1 MKLTQA
7 AIDEIKR
14 ISRNKGDI
22 KSKLALALGCSVYTI
37 DRYLGDKDDDNLTKA
52 AALAVIREETGLEDS
67 QILEAEE
74 QAKA

>member
-7 AIDEIKR
+7 AIDAIKK

-22 KSKLALALGCSVYTI
+22 KAQLAQKLNCSVYTI
-37 DRYLGDKDDDNLTKA
+37 DRYLADPQDDNLTKA
-52 AALAVIREETGLEDS
+52 AALEIIRKETGLEDS